1 MLRHLLRLHHGGHE
15 EHEGHE
21 ARRREITGRSTGR
34 PAKRASDA
42 ERRQA
47 HTPNASQEWCVR
59 PASLH
64 VRRLRRPVERPF
76 VIFVIFVAKRVVIF
90 VAKPVVIFVVSKAA

>member
-1 MLRHLLRLHHGGHE
+1 MLRHLSRLNHGGHE

-21 ARRREITGRSTGR
+21 ARRRKISGRSTGR

-64 VRRLRRPVERPF
+64 VRRLRRLVERPF
-76 VIFVIFVAKRVVIF
+76 VIFVAEPVVIF
-90 VAKPVVIFVVSKAA
+90 LAKPVVIFVVSKAA